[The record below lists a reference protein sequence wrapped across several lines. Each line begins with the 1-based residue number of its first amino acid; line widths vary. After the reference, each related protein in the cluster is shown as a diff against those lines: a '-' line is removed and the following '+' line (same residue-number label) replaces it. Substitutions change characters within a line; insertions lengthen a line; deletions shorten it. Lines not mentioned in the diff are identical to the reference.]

1 MNNFIENLLSVND
14 KFREDSKK
22 GMSDINIFE
31 ALGVEY
37 KENYH
42 SKFIAYLIN
51 PKADHYQEIFANE
64 FLKKIEE
71 NVKAS
76 NFQNLTAQDVE
87 SVETEFC
94 VKDNRRIDI
103 LISLKDK
110 RYIIIENKLY
120 AKDQKNQLKDYINYI
135 SKKIETM
142 DNNHENILTIYLH
155 MDENAEPS
163 QMSLGVKHGFKIN
176 NNFIYNSNN
185 KKMSHYFKMDYRWIK
200 EWIDTCIKTCDDEIK
215 NNTIEFKNDMQNVI
229 FTLNQ
234 YKTLLTW
241 YVATDDYEAKDYV
254 LKFLKENLK
263 NAMTL
268 YRYTKNKSEF
278 KDVDND
284 KYKKAKDIV
293 RDKWEEICEE
303 LISEFFNQL
312 EEEFQK
318 EKTICNIKWL
328 GSRLDENKIN
338 WDWFDFYPEI
348 YASDD
353 NDVWPSVG
361 FYFGKSKY
369 NYFGLTFKM
378 NYLEDEN
385 KYKECLKHFQNPNTR
400 NDGIRKSGDH
410 YYYDEFENFNFK
422 EEYAFVYWLINNHGS
437 WMAEFSKILKEFL
450 NKETIKS
457 TLEKI
462 NEELK
467 SSK

>member
-1 MNNFIENLLSVND
+1 M
-14 KFREDSKK
+14 
-22 GMSDINIFE
+22 
-31 ALGVEY
+31 
-37 KENYH
+37 
-42 SKFIAYLIN
+42 IN

-76 NFQNLTAQDVE
+76 NFQNLTAQDIE

-94 VKDNRRIDI
+94 VKNNRRIDI

-163 QMSLGVKHGFKIN
+163 QMSLGVKYGFKIN

-200 EWIDTCIKTCDDEIK
+200 EWINTCIKTCDDEIK

-241 YVATDDYEAKDYV
+241 YVATGDYEAKDYV

-318 EKTICNIKWL
+318 EK
-328 GSRLDENKIN
+328 
-338 WDWFDFYPEI
+338 
-348 YASDD
+348 
-353 NDVWPSVG
+353 
-361 FYFGKSKY
+361 
-369 NYFGLTFKM
+369 NYMQYKM
-378 NYLEDEN
+378 A
-385 KYKECLKHFQNPNTR
+385 
-400 NDGIRKSGDH
+400 RK
-410 YYYDEFENFNFK
+410 
-422 EEYAFVYWLINNHGS
+422 
-437 WMAEFSKILKEFL
+437 
-450 NKETIKS
+450 
-457 TLEKI
+457 
-462 NEELK
+462 
-467 SSK
+467 